1 MGINKFEFIGE
12 KMRKQI
18 ANIITSLRIICS
30 ILMLFCR
37 VPSIRFCLLYIF
49 CGLTDMVDGAIARK
63 TNAVSEFGA
72 RLDSVAD
79 IIFVAVSLIKFL
91 PVIYL
96 QWWLCMWIVAI
107 AVIKIS
113 NNVWGLNNK
122 KKIISLHTIANKIT
136 GLLLFLL
143 PLTLPFIDLQYSA
156 PIVCFMATFAAIQE
170 GYCIRTECEP
180 I

>member
-1 MGINKFEFIGE
+1 
-12 KMRKQI
+12 MRKQI

-37 VPSIRFCLLYIF
+37 VSSIRFCLLYIF
-49 CGLTDMVDGAIARK
+49 CGLTDMVDGTIARK
-63 TNAVSEFGA
+63 TNAISEFGA

-91 PVIYL
+91 PVIHL

-113 NNVWGLNNK
+113 NNVWGLINK
-122 KKIISLHTIANKIT
+122 KKIILLHTIANKIT

-156 PIVCFMATFAAIQE
+156 LIVCLMATFAAIEE
-170 GYCIRTECEP
+170 GYYISTSRR
-180 I
+180 

>member
-1 MGINKFEFIGE
+1 
-12 KMRKQI
+12 
-18 ANIITSLRIICS
+18 
-30 ILMLFCR
+30 
-37 VPSIRFCLLYIF
+37 
-49 CGLTDMVDGAIARK
+49 MVDGTIARK

-79 IIFVAVSLIKFL
+79 IIFTAVSLIKFL
-91 PVIYL
+91 PAIHL
-96 QWWLCMWIVAI
+96 PWWLCVWIAAI

-113 NNVWGLNNK
+113 NHVWGIITK
-122 KKIISLHTIANKIT
+122 KKIMSLHTIANKIT

-156 PIVCFMATFAAIQE
+156 PTVCFMATFAAIQE
-170 GYCIRTECEP
+170 GHCIRTECEP